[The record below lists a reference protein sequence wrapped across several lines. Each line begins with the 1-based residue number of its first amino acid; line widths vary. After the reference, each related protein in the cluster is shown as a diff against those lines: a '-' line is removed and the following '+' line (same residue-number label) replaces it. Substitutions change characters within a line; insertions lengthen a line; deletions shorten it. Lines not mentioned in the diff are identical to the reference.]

1 MRGDDRQQQEMFSY
15 LSPEER
21 VPEDHPLR
29 IIRPLVDEAL
39 RDLSP
44 TFDRIYSQMGRPSIP
59 PEHLLRALLLQILFT
74 VRSERL
80 LMEQLQY
87 NLLFRWFVGLN
98 MDEQVWDHSTYS
110 KNRDRFLGGDVAK
123 AFFDRVLAAADA
135 RGLMSDEH
143 FTVDGT
149 LLEAWAGIKSFRPK
163 DERPAAPPDDPG
175 NPTINFRGTHRSN
188 ETHASTTDPAA
199 RLARK
204 GKGREAK
211 LSYAAHLVME
221 NRNGLI
227 VQAQATPATGTAE
240 VQTAEALVEQLI
252 VDAATATGA
261 LDQALAEELVEH
273 LAASKRRTVGADKGY
288 DTPEFVEGMR
298 TLNVTPHVAQN
309 ESRRRSAIDGR
320 TTRHPGYA
328 ISQRARKRIEE
339 SIGWFKTIGL
349 LRKVRHRGTDRVDWM
364 LVFTSAAYNLVRIRK
379 LIAEAATP

>member
-1 MRGDDRQQQEMFSY
+1 
-15 LSPEER
+15 
-21 VPEDHPLR
+21 V
-29 IIRPLVDEAL
+29 
-39 RDLSP
+39 
-44 TFDRIYSQMGRPSIP
+44 P
-59 PEHLLRALLLQILFT
+59 PERLLRALLLQAFYT

-80 LMEQLQY
+80 LMEQLDY

-252 VDAATATGA
+252 MDAATATGA

-273 LAASKRRTVGADKGY
+273 LTARKRRTVGADKGY